1 MKASRERWYFVLMVV
16 VRGQSRVVKDRRL
29 LMKVHKFT
37 KIRLKLES
45 RGGGE
50 GGGRDSVK

>member
-1 MKASRERWYFVLMVV
+1 MVV

-45 RGGGE
+45 RGR
-50 GGGRDSVK
+50 GGGGDSVK